1 MTGKGCAA
9 GGCSGYPGGLTALGN
24 TGLGGLKTVP
34 SMSATPAAGSSAGVD
49 VAGPE
54 GAGTLRSRLACQR
67 EPSLSMNVAG
77 PS

>member
-1 MTGKGCAA
+1 MTGRGCAA
-9 GGCSGYPGGLTALGN
+9 GGYSGYPGGLTALGN
-24 TGLGGLKTVP
+24 MSLGGLKTFP
-34 SMSATPAAGSSAGVD
+34 ARPATPAAGSCVGMG

-54 GAGTLRSRLACQR
+54 GAGTMRSRLACQR

>member
-9 GGCSGYPGGLTALGN
+9 GGCSGYPGGITAPGN
-24 TGLGGLKTVP
+24 TGLGGLQTVT
-34 SMSATPAAGSSAGVD
+34 SMSNTLAAGSIVGVG

-54 GAGTLRSRLACQR
+54 GTGTLRSRLACQR
-67 EPSLSMNVAG
+67 EPSLSMKVAG